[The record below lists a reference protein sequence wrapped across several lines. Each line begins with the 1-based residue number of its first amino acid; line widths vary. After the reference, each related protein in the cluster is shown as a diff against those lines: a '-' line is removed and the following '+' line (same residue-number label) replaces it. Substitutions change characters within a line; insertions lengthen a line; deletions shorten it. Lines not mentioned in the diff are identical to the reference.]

1 MESSNEVGTYY
12 HPSSAGM
19 DIYYDIDTERQ
30 MAGLQSMI
38 NGWTIEIQMLELK
51 IDEIQ
56 KQLDNIKKVSSR

>member
-1 MESSNEVGTYY
+1 
-12 HPSSAGM
+12 M
-19 DIYYDIDTERQ
+19 DYLDIDVDKERQ

-51 IDEIQ
+51 IEEVK